1 MALPVLG
8 IVARLISAKGFKVAV
23 KKYGRKAA
31 EKGTKEIEKRD
42 KAIIEKVRAKSPKA
56 KTAAERQAQYTS
68 PRQTEIARETKKIK
82 ARDKRL
88 VKERDSML
96 DKEGALIPEV
106 PLKFSEGGKAG
117 AIKEQMEGL
126 AIAITPITV
135 EKKRAKKQEGGL
147 LQKSIDFSKGHKKI
161 IDTEADLPEGMFLN
175 EDGKY
180 ELTSEAQM
188 EIYKDKLR
196 KSFLYQEQW
205 REGEENRVKKRGEEL
220 RKKYSEWKEEKG
232 LKSLEKEISE
242 SLKRKN
248 FQEGGDVD
256 TQMNDLMPVEEI
268 PIAEEA
274 VAPMPEEA
282 QMPDEQMED
291 EYLDFVVSQSLSP
304 EEETELMNKLEAD
317 PALSIMFDKIMD
329 TAMEFSGAGPVEGP
343 GSEVSD
349 SIPARLSDGEF
360 VFTAKATDQI
370 GADRL
375 QSMMEDAEVESD
387 VTERQEIA
395 VGGEVEDEPA
405 VDQYG
410 KPVDEDITAEE
421 IKKSMLS
428 INPRL
433 Q

>member
-1 MALPVLG
+1 MPKK
-8 IVARLISAKGFKVAV
+8 KG
-23 KKYGRKAA
+23 KKRNG
-31 EKGTKEIEKRD
+31 
-42 KAIIEKVRAKSPKA
+42 
-56 KTAAERQAQYTS
+56 
-68 PRQTEIARETKKIK
+68 
-82 ARDKRL
+82 
-88 VKERDSML
+88 SM
-96 DKEGALIPEV
+96 
-106 PLKFSEGGKAG
+106 
-117 AIKEQMEGL
+117 KEQMEGL
-126 AIAITPITV
+126 AIAITPITI
-135 EKKRAKKQEGGL
+135 EKKRSKKQEGGD
-147 LQKSIDFSKGHKKI
+147 I
-161 IDTEADLPEGMFLN
+161 
-175 EDGKY
+175 
-180 ELTSEAQM
+180 EAQM
-188 EIYKDKLR
+188 E
-196 KSFLYQEQW
+196 
-205 REGEENRVKKRGEEL
+205 EL
-220 RKKYSEWKEEKG
+220 
-232 LKSLEKEISE
+232 
-242 SLKRKN
+242 
-248 FQEGGDVD
+248 V
-256 TQMNDLMPVEEI
+256 PVEEA
-268 PIAEEA
+268 PI
-274 VAPMPEEA
+274 PEET

>member
-1 MALPVLG
+1 
-8 IVARLISAKGFKVAV
+8 
-23 KKYGRKAA
+23 
-31 EKGTKEIEKRD
+31 
-42 KAIIEKVRAKSPKA
+42 
-56 KTAAERQAQYTS
+56 
-68 PRQTEIARETKKIK
+68 
-82 ARDKRL
+82 
-88 VKERDSML
+88 
-96 DKEGALIPEV
+96 
-106 PLKFSEGGKAG
+106 
-117 AIKEQMEGL
+117 
-126 AIAITPITV
+126 
-135 EKKRAKKQEGGL
+135 
-147 LQKSIDFSKGHKKI
+147 
-161 IDTEADLPEGMFLN
+161 
-175 EDGKY
+175 
-180 ELTSEAQM
+180 
-188 EIYKDKLR
+188 
-196 KSFLYQEQW
+196 
-205 REGEENRVKKRGEEL
+205 
-220 RKKYSEWKEEKG
+220 
-232 LKSLEKEISE
+232 
-242 SLKRKN
+242 
-248 FQEGGDVD
+248 
-256 TQMNDLMPVEEI
+256 
-268 PIAEEA
+268 
-274 VAPMPEEA
+274 
-282 QMPDEQMED
+282 
-291 EYLDFVVSQSLSP
+291 
-304 EEETELMNKLEAD
+304 MNKLEAD

>member
-1 MALPVLG
+1 MPKK
-8 IVARLISAKGFKVAV
+8 KG
-23 KKYGRKAA
+23 
-31 EKGTKEIEKRD
+31 
-42 KAIIEKVRAKSPKA
+42 
-56 KTAAERQAQYTS
+56 
-68 PRQTEIARETKKIK
+68 KKING
-82 ARDKRL
+82 
-88 VKERDSML
+88 SM
-96 DKEGALIPEV
+96 
-106 PLKFSEGGKAG
+106 
-117 AIKEQMEGL
+117 KEQMEGL
-126 AIAITPITV
+126 AIAITPITI
-135 EKKRAKKQEGGL
+135 EKKRSKKQEGGD
-147 LQKSIDFSKGHKKI
+147 I
-161 IDTEADLPEGMFLN
+161 
-175 EDGKY
+175 
-180 ELTSEAQM
+180 EAQM
-188 EIYKDKLR
+188 E
-196 KSFLYQEQW
+196 
-205 REGEENRVKKRGEEL
+205 EL
-220 RKKYSEWKEEKG
+220 
-232 LKSLEKEISE
+232 
-242 SLKRKN
+242 
-248 FQEGGDVD
+248 V
-256 TQMNDLMPVEEI
+256 PVEEA
-268 PIAEEA
+268 PI
-274 VAPMPEEA
+274 PEET

-317 PALSIMFDKIMD
+317 PALSVMFDKIMD
-329 TAMEFSGAGPVEGP
+329 TAMEFSGAGPVNGP

-375 QSMMEDAEVESD
+375 QSMMEDAEAEAD